1 MADHELYQPKE
12 GIPEN
17 VPSRPVGTGG
27 GCRDGRGPCA
37 QYISNKR
44 PSRFVILSE
53 TKDLARRTEIL
64 RFTQDDTPETASFD
78 WQHVF
83 FEMYWALCLSCSH
96 HDACGGSQTR
106 MGPRTPPRTGTRPPH
121 PLHPAPCPYRTPG
134 TPITSLLTLPVISSA
149 RYPVYY
155 RYRGNSRRVPG

>member
-53 TKDLARRTEIL
+53 TKDLARRTELL
-64 RFTQDDTPETASFD
+64 RCTQDDTPETASFD
-78 WQHVF
+78 WQHVL
-83 FEMYWALCLSCSH
+83 FEMYWAQ
-96 HDACGGSQTR
+96 G
-106 MGPRTPPRTGTRPPH
+106 PH
-121 PLHPAPCPYRTPG
+121 PSLHPP
-134 TPITSLLTLPVISSA
+134 PVPTGRQGLDCRI
-149 RYPVYY
+149 
-155 RYRGNSRRVPG
+155 